1 MPQRRQQPLPEV
13 KSTDASVVAQEVLK
27 DFLWKHEN
35 PDHKDIST
43 GLTLLDRAIIGL
55 RPKLYVL
62 GARPSVGKSALAQ
75 TISRNVLGQP
85 GLGVITLSA
94 EMADSEI
101 LERDLAFLADVNV
114 RKIMS
119 GRFVKTE
126 ELGRIT
132 EAAKAVPEGRWRIID
147 KAMPIGILRQMVA
160 HEKEQMASKG
170 IRLALVVLDYIQLYA
185 EGDFREQAVSA
196 VSRGCKLL
204 SQELETAVLALSQL
218 SRGLEHR
225 EDKEPTLADLR
236 ESGAIEQD
244 ADVVMFLTRK
254 ERIARL
260 NIAKQRGGPTGSFP
274 LSFNPETTAFSDYE
288 PPEKASPIPNVRDRE
303 DKRVPGPGPE
313 GNHDSAAA

>member
-1 MPQRRQQPLPEV
+1 MPRTRLTPAPQNSVQA
-13 KSTDASVVAQEVLK
+13 TDASLVAKDVLK
-27 DFLWKHEN
+27 DFLWKYQN

-75 TISRNVLGQP
+75 TISRNVLTQE

-94 EMADSEI
+94 EMADSEV

-119 GRFVKTE
+119 GRFVKE
-126 ELGRIT
+126 EEKERIVK
-132 EAAKAVPEGRWRIID
+132 AANAIPEGRWRIID
-147 KAMPIGILRQMVA
+147 KTLTINLLRQMVL
-160 HEKEQMASKG
+160 HEKEQMAQKG

-185 EGDFREQAVSA
+185 EGDHREQAVSA

-225 EDKEPTLADLR
+225 DDKEPTLADLR

-254 ERIARL
+254 EKIARL
-260 NIAKQRGGPTGSFP
+260 NIAKQRGGPTGSLP
-274 LSFNPETTAFSDYE
+274 LSFNPETTTFSDFQ
-288 PPEKASPIPNVRDRE
+288 PDVKTT
-303 DKRVPGPGPE
+303 
-313 GNHDSAAA
+313 

>member
-1 MPQRRQQPLPEV
+1 MRRQVGIPLTKVE
-13 KSTDASVVAQEVLK
+13 STDASNVAKDVLK
-27 DFLWKHEN
+27 DFLWKYEN

-75 TISRNVLGQP
+75 SISRNVLAQQ
-85 GLGVITLSA
+85 GLGVVTLSA

-101 LERDLAFLADVNV
+101 LERELADLASVNV

-119 GRFVKTE
+119 GRFVKDE
-126 ELGRIT
+126 EKARI
-132 EAAKAVPEGRWRIID
+132 ELAAKSMLAGKWRIID
-147 KAMPIGILRQMVA
+147 KAMPINIIREMVGG
-160 HEKEQMASKG
+160 EKKKMEEEG

-225 EDKEPTLADLR
+225 DDKEPTLADLR

-254 ERIARL
+254 ERVARL
-260 NIAKQRGGPTGSFP
+260 NIAKQRGGPCGSFP
-274 LSFNPETTAFSDYE
+274 LSFNPETTTFSDYVQE
-288 PPEKASPIPNVRDRE
+288 Q
-303 DKRVPGPGPE
+303 
-313 GNHDSAAA
+313 